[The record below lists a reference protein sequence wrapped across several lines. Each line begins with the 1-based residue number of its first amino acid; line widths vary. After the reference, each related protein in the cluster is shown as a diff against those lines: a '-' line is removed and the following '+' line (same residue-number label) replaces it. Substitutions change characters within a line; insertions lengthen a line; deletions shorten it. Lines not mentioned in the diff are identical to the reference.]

1 MTQLKES
8 LVCTN
13 HPSISEISMRNQLR
27 GTFSFRCVTYVEVC
41 EQMANLDANK
51 YTGHDNIPPKIV
63 KMCRDKIAVSFTSF
77 IKHCI
82 NDCHVPIDMKLAEI
96 DPILKKDNYV

>member
-1 MTQLKES
+1 M
-8 LVCTN
+8 
-13 HPSISEISMRNQLR
+13 
-27 GTFSFRCVTYVEVC
+27 EVC

-82 NDCHVPIDMKLAEI
+82 NDCHVPIDMKWAEI
-96 DPILKKDNYV
+96 DPILKKDKLRCMYVCMFIFQTWSKYSTL